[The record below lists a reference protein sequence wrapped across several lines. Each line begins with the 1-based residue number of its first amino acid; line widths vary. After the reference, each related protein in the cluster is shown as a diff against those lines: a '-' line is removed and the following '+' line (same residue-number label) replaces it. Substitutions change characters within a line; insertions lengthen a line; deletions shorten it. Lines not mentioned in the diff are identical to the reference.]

1 MLKEISETENVL
13 SEVQKN
19 RNESLD
25 LLDLIDKKISI
36 RNNLID
42 NINKDLTKVDYN
54 INELELQINALNSDI
69 LKLKREYANVIWKS
83 YLNRQKINQ
92 FMYILSASN
101 FNQAYRRLKYLKQ
114 YSGYRKRQIK
124 AIQDVQLDLTK
135 KITELDLQKS
145 EKTQL
150 LSKVE
155 SENKSLSKE
164 QDEKKVLVN
173 NLKKK
178 EKELLS
184 KIRENNRAADKLKN
198 EIERLI
204 RKEIEDNNSRI
215 ARKSKSKASKSTK
228 ETYAS
233 KSSSSVISSLTPE
246 DLALSNSFKEN
257 KGKLPWPTERGIIT
271 GYFGERHHPVYKTL
285 VIRNY
290 GIDISTVEGSEVR
303 AVFDGEVRG
312 VIPIL
317 GANYSLLV
325 RHGNYYTL
333 YTNIIDVK
341 VKSGDKV
348 KTKQL
353 LGRVFT
359 DRLSNAT
366 ILHIELYEN
375 LNRLDPQVWLSK
387 N

>member
-1 MLKEISETENVL
+1 MRFLFIICVLFSFINQISSQSRAELEKQRKAMLKEISETENVL

-145 EKTQL
+145 EK
-150 LSKVE
+150 
-155 SENKSLSKE
+155 N
-164 QDEKKVLVN
+164 
-173 NLKKK
+173 
-178 EKELLS
+178 
-184 KIRENNRAADKLKN
+184 A
-198 EIERLI
+198 
-204 RKEIEDNNSRI
+204 
-215 ARKSKSKASKSTK
+215 
-228 ETYAS
+228 
-233 KSSSSVISSLTPE
+233 
-246 DLALSNSFKEN
+246 
-257 KGKLPWPTERGIIT
+257 IT
-271 GYFGERHHPVYKTL
+271 
-285 VIRNY
+285 
-290 GIDISTVEGSEVR
+290 
-303 AVFDGEVRG
+303 
-312 VIPIL
+312 
-317 GANYSLLV
+317 
-325 RHGNYYTL
+325 
-333 YTNIIDVK
+333 
-341 VKSGDKV
+341 VKS
-348 KTKQL
+348 
-353 LGRVFT
+353 
-359 DRLSNAT
+359 
-366 ILHIELYEN
+366 
-375 LNRLDPQVWLSK
+375 
-387 N
+387 